1 PGGFEAR
8 REGAEIRIGPSAAA
22 APGGRTRGRSPA
34 AELPGDVPLRPGI
47 WTPWPPLACRVR
59 VRRVTPDHLPP
70 GHGSPWRAVL
80 SPRLL
85 QRPLSLRGWRPGD
98 RFRPLGMSGEKK
110 LQDFFVDAK
119 VPRQERGRIPL
130 LFAGDRI
137 AWVVGHRIAEDFRF
151 RGRGT
156 ACLVE
161 VEFSG
166 GQPNFSLERYSS
178 CDTGWAR
185 P

>member
-1 PGGFEAR
+1 M
-8 REGAEIRIGPSAAA
+8 
-22 APGGRTRGRSPA
+22 
-34 AELPGDVPLRPGI
+34 
-47 WTPWPPLACRVR
+47 
-59 VRRVTPDHLPP
+59 
-70 GHGSPWRAVL
+70 L

-85 QRPLSLRGWRPGD
+85 EGPLSLRGWRPGD

-130 LFAGDRI
+130 LLAGDRI

-161 VEFSG
+161 VEFPGSS
-166 GQPNFSLERYSS
+166 PNLKPTT
-178 CDTGWAR
+178 DN
-185 P
+185 